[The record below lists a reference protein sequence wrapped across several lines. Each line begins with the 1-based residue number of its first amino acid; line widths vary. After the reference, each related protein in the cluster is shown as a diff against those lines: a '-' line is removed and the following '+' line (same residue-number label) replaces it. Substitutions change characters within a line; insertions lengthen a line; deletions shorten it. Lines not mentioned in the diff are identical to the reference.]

1 MLKDPGAIGALRLF
15 SLLTLAAVLEVG
27 GDALTR
33 MGLQHRGALVVCGAL
48 TLATYGVVVNLSGL
62 DFGRL
67 MGAYIAVF
75 FVVSQIISLA
85 LSRELPS
92 LGVII
97 GGLLILSGG
106 VALLA

>member
-1 MLKDPGAIGALRLF
+1 MLRLI
-15 SLLTLAAVLEVG
+15 SLLTVAAVLEVG

-33 MGLQHRGALVVCGAL
+33 IGLHNRGFLIVCGAL

-75 FVVSQIISLA
+75 FVVSQIVASA
-85 LSRELPS
+85 MSREIPS
-92 LGVII
+92 SGVII

-106 VALLA
+106 LAMLV